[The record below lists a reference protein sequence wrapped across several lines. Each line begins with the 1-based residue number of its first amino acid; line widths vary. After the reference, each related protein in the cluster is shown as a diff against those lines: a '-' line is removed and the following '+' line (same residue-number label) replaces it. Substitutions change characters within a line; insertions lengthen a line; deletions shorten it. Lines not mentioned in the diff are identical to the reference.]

1 MGKSDVSLRVGI
13 LLSEFYF
20 KKCTV
25 YFRKTG
31 VCVCMCLT
39 FGDVNLFLK
48 LRLLENLY
56 SVGIENILIFSY
68 SAVIVTSKS
77 AGQLC
82 IPF

>member
-1 MGKSDVSLRVGI
+1 MR
-13 LLSEFYF
+13 
-20 KKCTV
+20 
-25 YFRKTG
+25 
-31 VCVCMCLT
+31 VCMCLT

-68 SAVIVTSKS
+68 SAVIVTSSKS